1 MTFTLSYHAPSKE
14 RIQEIINDVLSSHVG
29 EKATN
34 DAIQNIRDEIV
45 TAVKAEFRYTVESYT
60 A

>member
-1 MTFTLSYHAPSKE
+1 MTFTLSYHAPTKE

-34 DAIQNIRDEIV
+34 DVIQKIRDEIV
-45 TAVKAEFRYTVESYT
+45 TAVKAEFRYTVE
-60 A
+60 